1 MAMYV
6 FQEIAPK
13 TFYFTYCLQEIG
25 NYIGFLEDSENN
37 PTGLISKWNDTE
49 YGYEKRISS
58 DFSNEVEIVDTR
70 SLFII
75 NNLKAT
81 FHYCFSQYKLFNNIE
96 EEVNLSPTY
105 FVRKHSEGQVKNNC
119 GANGKYTARLYIND
133 SFTDGEISIPGRPK
147 FKPEAGSIIIG
158 PSDMQID
165 AEPAHGNSR
174 YIAIGHWV

>member
-1 MAMYV
+1 MYV

-58 DFSNEVEIVDTR
+58 DFSNEVETVDTR

-133 SFTDGEISIPGRPK
+133 SFSDGEISIPGRPK

-158 PSDMQID
+158 PSDTQID

>member
-37 PTGLISKWNDTE
+37 PTGLISKWNETE

-58 DFSNEVEIVDTR
+58 DFSNQVETVDTR
-70 SLFII
+70 SLFVI

-96 EEVNLSPTY
+96 EEVNLDPTY
-105 FVRKHSEGQVKNNC
+105 FVRKHNEGQVKNNC

-133 SFTDGEISIPGRPK
+133 SFSDGEISIPGKPK
-147 FKPEAGSIIIG
+147 FKPEAGSIIIA
-158 PSDMQID
+158 PSDMQIN

>member
-25 NYIGFLEDSENN
+25 KYIGFLEDSENN

>member
-1 MAMYV
+1 MYV

-25 NYIGFLEDSENN
+25 KYIGFLEDSENN

>member
-6 FQEIAPK
+6 FQEISPK
-13 TFYFTYCLQEIG
+13 VFYFTYCLQEIG
-25 NYIGFLEDSENN
+25 EYIGFLEESEKNTNN
-37 PTGLISKWNDTE
+37 LISKWHDEE

-58 DFSNEVEIVDTR
+58 DFSNETETVDTR

-81 FHYCFSQYKLFNNIE
+81 FHYCFTQYKIFNNIE
-96 EEVNLSPTY
+96 EPVNLSPKY
-105 FVRKHSEGQVKNNC
+105 WVRKHNEGQVKNNC

-133 SFTDGEISIPGRPK
+133 SFSGGEISIPGKPS
-147 FKPEAGSIIIG
+147 FKPEAGSIIIA
-158 PSDMQID
+158 PSDVQVN

>member
-1 MAMYV
+1 MYV

-58 DFSNEVEIVDTR
+58 DFSNEVETVDTR

-133 SFTDGEISIPGRPK
+133 SFTDGEISIPGRTK

-165 AEPAHGNSR
+165 AEPARGNSR

>member
-25 NYIGFLEDSENN
+25 NYIGFLEESEKN
-37 PTGLISKWNDTE
+37 PSGLISKWNDTE

-58 DFSNEVEIVDTR
+58 DFSNETETVDTR

-75 NNLKAT
+75 NNIKAT
-81 FHYCFSQYKLFNNIE
+81 LHYCFTQYKIFNDIE
-96 EEVNLSPTY
+96 EEVNLSTEY
-105 FVRKHSEGQVKNNC
+105 FVRKHNEGQVKNNC

-133 SFTDGEISIPGRPK
+133 SFSGGEILIPGKPG
-147 FKPEAGSIIIG
+147 FKPEAGSIIIA
-158 PSDMQID
+158 PSDMQIS